1 MHCIYCY
8 VQGKKQ
14 SRYAW
19 MSEGYFFYELD
30 LIQILYAKIA
40 YFIWVD
46 YTKYQWFMT
55 NKLDLNLVTSI
66 TIKYTC
72 ILKSSFFGV
81 NDGIEST
88 CTLKPWI
95 WKCDVVIFVRQ
106 QQQVLIGLL
115 YTYVYLFEVYLY
127 RLHYS
132 IPLCVRCT

>member
-1 MHCIYCY
+1 MYT
-8 VQGKKQ
+8 KKTK
-14 SRYAW
+14 SICMNIRRLLF
-19 MSEGYFFYELD
+19 STSN
-30 LIQILYAKIA
+30 LISFYAKIV
-40 YFIWVD
+40 YFLSLD
-46 YTKYQWFMT
+46 YTKYWWFMT

-66 TIKYTC
+66 TFKYTC